1 MSRSTTL
8 ESPSAVADRRAPGRH
23 RLDVA
28 GGVRCSELPAVA
40 ARLERSATPR
50 TGLVAWLRALLPSV
64 PTGRH
69 TWDFLSNAGGRPRS
83 AFAIILSL

>member
-1 MSRSTTL
+1 M
-8 ESPSAVADRRAPGRH
+8 AV
-23 RLDVA
+23 
-28 GGVRCSELPAVA
+28 
-40 ARLERSATPR
+40 RLERSSTPR
-50 TGLVAWLRALLPSV
+50 TGLVALLRALLPSV

>member
-1 MSRSTTL
+1 MSRSTT
-8 ESPSAVADRRAPGRH
+8 SDPRSSAGRRTPGRH
-23 RLDVA
+23 RLDA
-28 GGVRCSELPAVA
+28 PGGVRCADLPAVA
-40 ARLERSATPR
+40 ARLERAVEPR
-50 TGLVAWLRALLPSV
+50 TGLLALLRALLPSV

>member
-8 ESPSAVADRRAPGRH
+8 GSPTTADGRRTPGRH
-23 RLDVA
+23 RLDVP

-40 ARLERSATPR
+40 VRLDRSTTPR
-50 TGLVAWLRALLPSV
+50 TGLVALLRALLPSV
-64 PTGRH
+64 PSGRH